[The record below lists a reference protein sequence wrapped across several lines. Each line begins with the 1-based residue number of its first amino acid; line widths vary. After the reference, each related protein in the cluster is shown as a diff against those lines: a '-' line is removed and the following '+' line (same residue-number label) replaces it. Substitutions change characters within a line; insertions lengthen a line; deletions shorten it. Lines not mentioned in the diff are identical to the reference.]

1 VSPSTAARASTT
13 CACHEQPA
21 AQDRELLEAVEMLLH
36 WSVIRIEQNMG
47 GLWFS
52 NDHMGT
58 RPLDAAE
65 IRRLYDEE
73 AKSRGWK

>member
-1 VSPSTAARASTT
+1 MNDRS
-13 CACHEQPA
+13 A

-36 WSVIRIEQNMG
+36 WGVIRIEHNMG

-52 NDHMGT
+52 NDTMGT
-58 RPLDAAE
+58 RPLDPPE